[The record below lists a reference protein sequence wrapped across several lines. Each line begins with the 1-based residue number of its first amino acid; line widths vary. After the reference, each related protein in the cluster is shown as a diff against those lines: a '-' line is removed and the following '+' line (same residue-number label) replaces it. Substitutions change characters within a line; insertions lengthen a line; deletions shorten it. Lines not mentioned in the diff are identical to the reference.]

1 MEQKKNQILNKTQI
15 IKPGKGKIK
24 KDEIKVQTERVSSLP
39 TDPTSRLTH
48 SGLNEIVRSNL
59 LMGKIS
65 QSSSNRGKK
74 VGFNL
79 KE

>member
-1 MEQKKNQILNKTQI
+1 M
-15 IKPGKGKIK
+15 K
-24 KDEIKVQTERVSSLP
+24 KDEMKVQTERVSSLP

-59 LMGKIS
+59 LMGKIT
-65 QSSSNRGKK
+65 QSSSNKGKK

-79 KE
+79 KEHVDLSFKSFTKIP